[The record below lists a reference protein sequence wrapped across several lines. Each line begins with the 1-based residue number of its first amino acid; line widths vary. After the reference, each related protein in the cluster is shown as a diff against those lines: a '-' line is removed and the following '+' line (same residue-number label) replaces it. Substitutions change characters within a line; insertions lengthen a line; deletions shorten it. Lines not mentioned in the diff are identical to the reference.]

1 MSTWLYLHGRAIS
14 RAFAQLLGQPWGTVL
29 SALVVGIALSLPAA
43 GFVLLDCG
51 PFFGA
56 VTGKHLLVGFGQ

>member
-1 MSTWLYLHGRAIS
+1 MALAHGL
-14 RAFAQLLGQPWGTVL
+14 Q
-29 SALVVGIALSLPAA
+29 A